1 MNKNVVVIGAGG
13 HGKVIAD
20 IIIKSQDNVYGFLDD
35 GVDIGTT
42 IIKNKNIKVIG
53 NVEDCKKIASEN
65 PDFEFVIAI
74 GNNEIRKTISE
85 KYNLKYYKAIHP
97 SAQIGL
103 DVMVGEGTVVMAN
116 TAINSSTQ
124 IGQHCIINTGAIIE
138 HDNVIED
145 YVHISP
151 NATLCGT
158 VKIGKLTHVGAG
170 TVIKNNTNICENCI
184 IGAGATIVK
193 DIKEEGTYVGVPA
206 KKVR

>member
-74 GNNEIRKTISE
+74 GNNEIRKTFSE

-170 TVIKNNTNICENCI
+170 TVIKNNINICKNCI

-206 KKVR
+206 KKIR